1 MRRTS
6 ALGCVARTVL
16 MSGSSTGLSVVPRWA
31 PSRASRRRTP
41 TPEAATSAAWPCTAA
56 TAARARLVLAGP
68 LVCAVLASA
77 AAAAVLASAAAAA
90 GLASA
95 AAAAGLASAA
105 AAAGLASAAAAAG
118 PSAGP
123 GSGTPAAPASACSAS
138 VAGSVSRGA
147 STRAASAALVPVVMT
162 SPATGAPHI
171 CQATILLRCVKHQI
185 TCARFPQEF
194 YGGLMVLTGLYGAQP
209 VVMR

>member
-1 MRRTS
+1 MSRTS

-16 MSGSSTGLSVVPRWA
+16 ISGSSTGLSVVPRWA

-68 LVCAVLASA
+68 LVCAVPT
-77 AAAAVLASAAAAA
+77 
-90 GLASA
+90 
-95 AAAAGLASAA
+95 SAA

-123 GSGTPAAPASACSAS
+123 GSGTPAAPASACPAS